1 MQYLSLAYYE
11 CNVTHARSFS
21 ATNRASSQ
29 CCLLPLFPCRLL
41 ARLFAQQSHNAC
53 SVVQRIHD
61 FTGMCSPP
69 HTITCL
75 LLTDCFQGGIAWTV
89 NPHPTQP
96 QYAHSQSPHMLRS
109 VSPSLGRHQDDR
121 AHQNTESYYGVS
133 LPRNDLGG
141 SHAHAEQY
149 AQRRENMFSVS
160 RATSCAG
167 LFLTV
172 GAGCRESSSRRR
184 RRVSTQQW
192 KPAVVRTGRA
202 CVVCRCCC

>member
-1 MQYLSLAYYE
+1 MFGRS
-11 CNVTHARSFS
+11 THS
-21 ATNRASSQ
+21 
-29 CCLLPLFPCRLL
+29 C
-41 ARLFAQQSHNAC
+41 
-53 SVVQRIHD
+53 
-61 FTGMCSPP
+61 FTSMRSPP
-69 HTITCL
+69 RTITRL
-75 LLTDCFQGGIAWTV
+75 RLTDCSQGGIAWTV

-160 RATSCAG
+160 RATSCAQ

-172 GAGCRESSSRRR
+172 GSGCYESPSWRRG
-184 RRVSTQQW
+184 RVSAHQW
-192 KPAVVRTGRA
+192 KHAVVRTGGA
-202 CVVCRCCC
+202 SVVCSC